1 MRLYGNYFNAHIKKD
16 KQPAVKARVATASK
30 KARAF
35 VLFSGMVS
43 PKALFALEEHNE
55 ITELYKNISKEK
67 GIAGGPA
74 KSEATKHLWDQ
85 EDPSEWEEKAQN
97 LASDVDVLV
106 ALVLCLLQV

>member
-16 KQPAVKARVATASK
+16 RRPAVKTRVSTPSE

-43 PKALFALEEHNE
+43 PKALFALEKHSE
-55 ITELYKNISKEK
+55 ITELYKKICKEK

-74 KSEATKHLWDQ
+74 KSEATKRLWDE
-85 EDPSEWEEKAQN
+85 EDPSEWEEKAKN

-106 ALVLCLLQV
+106 ALTLCLLWG